1 MSSDHLTSETFHHSQ
16 SPVRSRVRSTGAA
29 HRPKAKPNPPRA
41 RGERRSPSGGH
52 ATPRP
57 TDVERRDEKRKT
69 ENEKYKKKAQPKWP
83 KPNEASAKRPREE
96 ISYQCIYIINDRKD
110 KKIFAVTHAPHR
122 YGDRAHSS
130 TAGAHSHTSRLMR
143 ARTKLQT
150 PRTGARACGHGNGN
164 ATACRT
170 PRAAAHCTLAERG
183 RAVRRG
189 RRRAHTRRD
198 DGEGAQLTA
207 HYVSE

>member
-29 HRPKAKPNPPRA
+29 HRPKAKPNPHRA

-143 ARTKLQT
+143 ARTKQDSA
-150 PRTGARACGHGNGN
+150 RERGGRRGAR
-164 ATACRT
+164 
-170 PRAAAHCTLAERG
+170 RARRPCSCQSVERSRSVVLLCLLG
-183 RAVRRG
+183 CSVFFG
-189 RRRAHTRRD
+189 LW
-198 DGEGAQLTA
+198 EGVQL
-207 HYVSE
+207 SLFF